1 MGRLGSSRQQPCLR
15 LARNTKFSSLVY
27 GRSEG
32 DRQIVNALLDDVNA
46 LDFSRTVITNVDKA
60 VLIIN
65 QCCSLVPP
73 NDTFLVAKGCHLINN
88 LVEKQDVRVEGRTLT
103 VAIQWCI
110 QALKQCPSVAS
121 QDVLAALGVLIRGNG
136 PKVQEHSQAI
146 LAVLSPLLN
155 ATSDDNSLSSP
166 WELRV
171 AALHCLEALSAPPSD
186 RSPTDS
192 EHLQTCLK
200 IFFNQLNIDKHP
212 DQNEANLCKII
223 LSALRGIENVVV
235 QTNTGGDLVGDV
247 IGAAKVFMLFGLPS
261 YQAVKPSRVL
271 PAAVPVC
278 DVPPPATRGPKTI
291 KGVGSRTR
299 PPRKRSTPA
308 KKKCDP
314 NDDEDDSPH
323 QGPAVPSVLAHPD
336 VSWPYSVPGLECS
349 WRTSDSEFSDS
360 EVPGARLRSQHAR
373 IRQAALQLLLS
384 LIKVTDRRV
393 MCGYWWSLLPDG
405 LHATNTRTL
414 ITCVLRDP
422 SPRCRTAVLI
432 VLWTLLVG
440 SRSYLQQ
447 AEHGDPCGSFIPFSV
462 SLGNMLRELHRSLA
476 LALAAENAVLALTQL
491 LRVVAILVQN
501 TPYHRLQPGLLTK
514 IVRSVRPLTVH
525 KDVNIQVAALTVLG
539 AVVAVLPSLPE
550 LTNCLMKPRF
560 ALSLSRGIN
569 ANGVK
574 QGNQGDDDGSGDDD
588 DGYGEQ
594 EEVELDAE
602 EAEAGGFVQVS
613 QSTSLTSETQTA
625 SHSVAGSGLPW
636 ILELCLR
643 NLGCQTVASG
653 GVSKFSVM
661 LEGTFAAAPVRVES
675 LQVIGAMATCHF
687 ASAIAPNIGVL
698 QSALEVALKDTDE
711 SIRLH
716 AARAVE
722 SIGLAMHKSL
732 EDENGSKIS
741 MEVIASFWRELL
753 SGSVTSLVQCVDQP
767 SLRAAACDCLAN
779 IGMSVFEKLSSDQQ
793 ILSFTLLFGCVNDE
807 ESLVRASAVRAI
819 GLFALY
825 PCLRKDI
832 QFTLDSIEAV
842 TQSLKDENQIVRMKA
857 SWSLGNISDSL
868 VFNRSEGCEEVP
880 NSVLLELLQAS
891 VTASLDSD
899 KVRAN
904 GVRALGNF
912 LRLVS
917 ADAVRQHGVDVI
929 DKAVNALTRNA
940 CVGSNMK
947 VRWNACY
954 ALGNMLKNPELYE
967 HNINCQTTIFPVLCN
982 LVHNFRNFKVRINAA
997 LALGVPEHR
1006 ALYGQHFSAVWTAL
1020 LAGLD
1025 NSEHMAD
1032 FNEYKHR
1039 DALLDQVI
1047 IVKIYIFLV
1056 VTTYVL
1062 KINIFI
1068 KFQICSSLCHI
1079 ASLVTIEDLTGL
1091 HDELV
1096 LHQESLQ
1103 QHLTR
1108 MEDSVV
1114 PERAGVFLSAAN
1126 HTNQL
1131 LSNSSLNGVQRT
1143 TAIILHNAF
1152 KLNQDKL

>member
-1 MGRLGSSRQQPCLR
+1 MKNFMVRYVAVLRELTMAALGRT
-15 LARNTKFSSLVY
+15 AANDNTSKFQLIAQKFSSLVY

-32 DRQIVNALLDDVNA
+32 DRQIVNALLDDLNS
-46 LDFSRTVITNVDKA
+46 LDFSRTVVTNVDKA

-65 QCCSLVPP
+65 QCCSLVPS

-88 LVEKQDVRVEGRTLT
+88 LVEKQEVRVEGRTLT

-136 PKVQEHSQAI
+136 AKVQEHSQAI
-146 LAVLSPLLN
+146 LSILSPLLN
-155 ATSDDNSLSSP
+155 VTNDLNGLSSP
-166 WELRV
+166 WDLKL
-171 AALHCLEALSAPPSD
+171 AALHCLEALSAPPTDCSSSD
-186 RSPTDS
+186 T
-192 EHLQTCLK
+192 EYLETCFK
-200 IFFNQLNIDKHP
+200 IFYNQLNLDKHS
-212 DQNEANLCKII
+212 DQHESNYCKII

-235 QTNTGGDLVGDV
+235 QSSASGDLIGDV
-247 IGAAKVFMLFGLPS
+247 IGITKAFMLFGIPP
-261 YQAVKPSRVL
+261 YQAIKPSRVL
-271 PAAVPVC
+271 PAAVPIC
-278 DVPPPATRGPKTI
+278 DIPPPVARGPKTI

-299 PPRKRSTPA
+299 PPRKRSTPG
-308 KKKCDP
+308 KKKTETTE
-314 NDDEDDSPH
+314 DDEDIPH
-323 QGPAVPSVLAHPD
+323 TAPSLPPSTAHPE
-336 VSWPYSVPGLECS
+336 VPWLYGPVGLDCS
-349 WRTSDSEFSDS
+349 WRTSDSDYSDS
-360 EVPGARLRSQHAR
+360 EAPASRLRSHHAR
-373 IRQAALQLLLS
+373 IRQAALQLLLA
-384 LIKVTDRRV
+384 LIKVSDRRV
-393 MCGYWWSLLPDG
+393 MCGYWWNLLPDG
-405 LHATNTRTL
+405 LQSINTRTL
-414 ITCVLRDP
+414 ITCLLRDP

-447 AEHGDPCGSFIPFSV
+447 AEHGDPSGSFIPFSV

-476 LALAAENAVLALTQL
+476 QALAAENAVLALTQL

-539 AVVAVLPSLPE
+539 AVVAVLPSVPE
-550 LTNCLMKPRF
+550 LTFCLMKPRF
-560 ALSLSRGIN
+560 ALLLTKGP
-569 ANGVK
+569 GVK
-574 QGNQGDDDGSGDDD
+574 QGTQSEGEVSGDD
-588 DGYGEQ
+588 
-594 EEVELDAE
+594 EEKYEEREEFELDAE
-602 EAEAGGFVQVS
+602 EAEIEQIKFTSVDNSNASEVDSSVP
-613 QSTSLTSETQTA
+613 SLT
-625 SHSVAGSGLPW
+625 GSGLPW

-643 NLGCQTVASG
+643 NLGCQSVSSG
-653 GVSKFSVM
+653 GVTKFAVLSD
-661 LEGTFAAAPVRVES
+661 GTFAAAPVRVES

-687 ASAIAPNIGVL
+687 ANAIAPNISVL
-698 QSALEVALKDTDE
+698 QNALEVALKDSDE

-732 EDENGSKIS
+732 EDETGPTIS
-741 MEVIASFWRELL
+741 MDVITLFWRELL
-753 SGSVTSLVQCVDQP
+753 SNSVTSLVQCADQP

-779 IGMSVFEKLSSDQQ
+779 IGVSVFEKLSTDQQ

-819 GLFALY
+819 GLFSLY

-842 TQSLKDENQIVRMKA
+842 SQSLKDENQIVRMKA

-880 NSVLLELLQAS
+880 GNVLLDLLQAS

-917 ADAVRQHGVDVI
+917 ADAVRQHGVEVI
-929 DKAVNALTRNA
+929 DRAVNALTRNA
-940 CVGSNMK
+940 STGSNMK

-954 ALGNMLKNPELYE
+954 AIGNMLKNPELYE

-1006 ALYGQHFSAVWTAL
+1006 ALYGQHFAAVWAAL

-1039 DALLDQVI
+1039 DALLDQ
-1047 IVKIYIFLV
+1047 
-1056 VTTYVL
+1056 
-1062 KINIFI
+1062 
-1068 KFQICSSLCHI
+1068 ICCSLCHI
-1079 ASLVTIEDLTGL
+1079 ATLVTVEDLNGL

-1096 LHQESLQ
+1096 LHQDSLQ
-1103 QHLTR
+1103 QHLRR

-1114 PERAGVFLSAAN
+1114 PERSGVLLGAAN
-1126 HTNQL
+1126 HANQL
-1131 LSNSSLNGVQRT
+1131 LSNPSLNSVQRNSALLLYT
-1143 TAIILHNAF
+1143 VFT
-1152 KLNQDKL
+1152 LNQDKLTTY

>member
-1 MGRLGSSRQQPCLR
+1 M
-15 LARNTKFSSLVY
+15 Y

-121 QDVLAALGVLIRGNG
+121 PDVLSALGVLIRGNG

-146 LAVLSPLLN
+146 LNVLSPLLN

-186 RSPTDS
+186 RSLTDS

-200 IFFNQLNIDKHP
+200 IFFNQLNVDKHP

-223 LSALRGIENVVV
+223 LSALRGVENVVV
-235 QTNTGGDLVGDV
+235 QSNACSDLIGDV
-247 IGAAKVFMLFGLPS
+247 IGVTKVFMLFGLPS
-261 YQAVKPSRVL
+261 YQAVKPTRVL

-299 PPRKRSTPA
+299 PPRKRTTPA
-308 KKKCDP
+308 KKKCDT
-314 NDDEDDSPH
+314 NDDEDDNPLP
-323 QGPAVPSVLAHPD
+323 GPATSSVHAQPD
-336 VSWPYSVPGLECS
+336 VSWPYGAPGLECS

-422 SPRCRTAVLI
+422 SPRCRTAVLL

-447 AEHGDPCGSFIPFSV
+447 AEHGDPSGSFIPFSV
-462 SLGNMLRELHRSLA
+462 SLGNMLRELHRSFA
-476 LALAAENAVLALTQL
+476 LALAGENAVLALTQL

-525 KDVNIQVAALTVLG
+525 KDVNIQTAALTVLG
-539 AVVAVLPSLPE
+539 AVVAVLPPVPE
-550 LTNCLMKPRF
+550 LTTCLMSPRF
-560 ALSLSRGIN
+560 ALSLTRGVN

-574 QGNQGDDDGSGDDD
+574 QGNQGEEDASGEDDE
-588 DGYGEQ
+588 YEEQ
-594 EEVELDAE
+594 EEVEFDAE
-602 EAEAGGFVQVS
+602 EAETEGYMPVS
-613 QSTSLTSETQTA
+613 QSANSSIQTLGVA
-625 SHSVAGSGLPW
+625 QSAAGSGLPW

-661 LEGTFAAAPVRVES
+661 LEGSFAAAPVRVES

-687 ASAIAPNIGVL
+687 ASAIAPNIAVL
-698 QSALEVALKDTDE
+698 QSALEVALKDSDE

-732 EDENGSKIS
+732 EGDDENGSKIS
-741 MEVIASFWRELL
+741 MEVIASFWKELL

-807 ESLVRASAVRAI
+807 ESVVRASAVRAI
-819 GLFALY
+819 GLFTLF

-880 NSVLLELLQAS
+880 NNVLLELLQAS

-997 LALGVPEHR
+997 LALGVPEQR

-1039 DALLDQVI
+1039 DALLDQ
-1047 IVKIYIFLV
+1047 
-1056 VTTYVL
+1056 
-1062 KINIFI
+1062 
-1068 KFQICSSLCHI
+1068 ICNSLCHI

-1108 MEDSVV
+1108 MKDSVV
-1114 PERAGVFLSAAN
+1114 PERAGVLLNAAN
-1126 HTNQL
+1126 HTNQI
-1131 LSNSSLNGVQRT
+1131 LSNTSLNGIQRT
-1143 TAIILHNAF
+1143 SALILHTVF
-1152 KLNQDKL
+1152 KMNQDQL

>member
-1 MGRLGSSRQQPCLR
+1 MAAHGRTMGND
-15 LARNTKFSSLVY
+15 NTSKFQLIAQKFSSLVY

-32 DRQIVNALLDDVNA
+32 DRHIVNALLDDLNA
-46 LDFSRTVITNVDKA
+46 LDFSRTVVTNVDKA
-60 VLIIN
+60 VLIIH
-65 QCCSLVPP
+65 QCCSLVPH

-110 QALKQCPSVAS
+110 QALKQCSSVAS
-121 QDVLAALGVLIRGNG
+121 QDVLAALSVLIRGNG

-146 LAVLSPLLN
+146 ISVILPLLN
-155 ATSDDNSLSSP
+155 AASDHGGLSSP
-166 WELRV
+166 WELRL

-186 RSPTDS
+186 RSPSDS

-200 IFFNQLNIDKHP
+200 LFFDQLNEDKRP
-212 DQNEANLCKII
+212 DQNDSNHCKII
-223 LSALRGIENVVV
+223 LSALRGIENIVV
-235 QTNTGGDLVGDV
+235 QSSASGDLVGDV
-247 IGAAKVFMLFGLPS
+247 IGISKAYMLFGLPA
-261 YQAVKPSRVL
+261 YQVIKPTRVL

-278 DVPPPATRGPKTI
+278 EAPPPAARGPKTI

-299 PPRKRSTPA
+299 PHRKRSTPA
-308 KKKCDP
+308 KKKP
-314 NDDEDDSPH
+314 ELNDDDDDVPH
-323 QGPAVPSVLAHPD
+323 SNPGMPPSMVHSD
-336 VSWPYSVPGLECS
+336 MTWPYAGMGIDCS
-349 WRTSDSEFSDS
+349 WRTSDSEYSDS
-360 EVPGARLRSQHAR
+360 EAPGARLQSHHAR
-373 IRQAALQLLLS
+373 IRQASLQLLLS
-384 LIKVTDRRV
+384 LIKATERRV

-414 ITCVLRDP
+414 ITCLLRDP

-432 VLWTLLVG
+432 VLWTLLAG

-447 AEHGDPCGSFIPFSV
+447 AEHGDPTGSFIPFSV

-476 LALAAENAVLALTQL
+476 MALAAENAVLALTQL

-514 IVRSVRPLTVH
+514 LVRSVRPLTVH

-539 AVVAVLPSLPE
+539 AVVAVLPSVPE
-550 LTNCLMKPRF
+550 LTSCLMRPRF
-560 ALSLSRGIN
+560 ALSLPKGVNS
-569 ANGVK
+569 NG
-574 QGNQGDDDGSGDDD
+574 GNQGDGDVSGDDD
-588 DGYGEQ
+588 FGYEEEMEMDA
-594 EEVELDAE
+594 EEVETENVVCVPQNTGTGSEL
-602 EAEAGGFVQVS
+602 
-613 QSTSLTSETQTA
+613 QSAAQ
-625 SHSVAGSGLPW
+625 SVAGSGLPW

-643 NLGCQTVASG
+643 NLGCQSVGCG
-653 GVSKFSVM
+653 GVIKFSVVP
-661 LEGTFAAAPVRVES
+661 EGNFAAAPVRVES

-687 ASAIAPNIGVL
+687 ASAIAPNISVL
-698 QSALEVALKDTDE
+698 QSALEVALKDSDE

-732 EDENGSKIS
+732 EDDSVFKIPVD
-741 MEVIASFWRELL
+741 VITSFWRELL
-753 SGSVTSLVQCVDQP
+753 GSSVTSLVQCPDQP

-779 IGMSVFEKLSSDQQ
+779 IGMNVFEKLPPDQQ
-793 ILSFTLLFGCVNDE
+793 ILSFTLLFGCVSDE

-819 GLFALY
+819 GLFCLY

-842 TQSLKDENQIVRMKA
+842 TQCLKDENQIVRMKA
-857 SWSLGNISDSL
+857 SWSLGNISDAL
-868 VFNRSEGCEEVP
+868 VFNRSDNCEEVP
-880 NSVLLELLQAS
+880 SNVLLELLQAS
-891 VTASLDSD
+891 VTASLDND

-917 ADAVRQHGVDVI
+917 ADAVRQHGVEVVDR
-929 DKAVNALTRNA
+929 AVNALTKNA
-940 CVGSNMK
+940 SVGSNMK

-954 ALGNMLKNPELYE
+954 AIGNMLKNPELYE
-967 HNINCQTTIFPVLCN
+967 HNINCQITIFPVLCN

-1006 ALYGQHFSAVWTAL
+1006 TLYGQYYTAVWKAL

-1039 DALLDQVI
+1039 DALLDQ
-1047 IVKIYIFLV
+1047 
-1056 VTTYVL
+1056 
-1062 KINIFI
+1062 
-1068 KFQICSSLCHI
+1068 ICCSLCHV
-1079 ASLVTIEDLTGL
+1079 ASLVTVDDLTGL
-1091 HDELV
+1091 HDEIAI
-1096 LHQESLQ
+1096 HKDTLQ
-1103 QHLTR
+1103 QHLRR

-1126 HTNQL
+1126 HTSQL
-1131 LSNSSLNGVQRT
+1131 LSNSSLNSVQRA
-1143 TAIILHNAF
+1143 TAVLLHDVF
-1152 KLNQDKL
+1152 GINQDNY

>member
-1 MGRLGSSRQQPCLR
+1 MAALGRTVGND
-15 LARNTKFSSLVY
+15 NTSKFQLIAQKFSSLVY

-32 DRQIVNALLDDVNA
+32 DRQIVNALLDDLNA
-46 LDFSRTVITNVDKA
+46 LDFSRTVVTNVDKA

-65 QCCSLVPP
+65 QCCSLVPS

-88 LVEKQDVRVEGRTLT
+88 LVEKQEVRVEGRTLT

-136 PKVQEHSQAI
+136 SKVQEHSQAI
-146 LAVLSPLLN
+146 LAILSPLLN
-155 ATSDDNSLSSP
+155 TTLEFSGLSSP
-166 WELRV
+166 WELKL
-171 AALHCLEALSAPPSD
+171 AALHCLEALSAPPVD
-186 RSPTDS
+186 GTPS
-192 EHLQTCLK
+192 EAEYLETCLK
-200 IFFNQLNIDKHP
+200 LFCNQLNMDKHP
-212 DQNEANLCKII
+212 DQHESNHCKII
-223 LSALRGIENVVV
+223 LPALRGIENVVV
-235 QTNTGGDLVGDV
+235 QSSATGDLVGDV
-247 IGAAKVFMLFGLPS
+247 IGTSKAFMLFGLPS
-261 YQAVKPSRVL
+261 YQAIKPSRVL
-271 PAAVPVC
+271 PAAVPIC
-278 DVPPPATRGPKTI
+278 DVPPPVARGPKTI

-308 KKKCDP
+308 KKKSDL
-314 NDDEDDSPH
+314 NEDDDDGPH
-323 QGPAVPSVLAHPD
+323 MAPSLPPQIPHSD
-336 VSWPYSVPGLECS
+336 VSWPYGSTGLDCS
-349 WRTSDSEFSDS
+349 WRTSDSDYSDS
-360 EVPGARLRSQHAR
+360 EAPGSRLRSHHAR
-373 IRQAALQLLLS
+373 IRQASLQLLLA

-405 LHATNTRTL
+405 LQATNTRTL
-414 ITCVLRDP
+414 ITCLLRDP

-447 AEHGDPCGSFIPFSV
+447 AEHGDPSGSFIPFSV

-501 TPYHRLQPGLLTK
+501 TPYHKLQPGLLTK

-539 AVVAVLPSLPE
+539 AVVAVLPSVPE
-550 LTNCLMKPRF
+550 LTFCLMRPRF
-560 ALSLSRGIN
+560 ALFLNKGSSSP
-569 ANGVK
+569 GVRK
-574 QGNQGDDDGSGDDD
+574 GVQSEGEFSGDDEEA
-588 DGYGEQ
+588 YEER

-602 EAEAGGFVQVS
+602 EVEMEQIKYSSVVQNINTS
-613 QSTSLTSETQTA
+613 DIDTPAQSI
-625 SHSVAGSGLPW
+625 AGSGLPW

-643 NLGCQTVASG
+643 NLGCQSGSSG
-653 GVSKFSVM
+653 GVTKFDVIP
-661 LEGTFAAAPVRVES
+661 EGTFAAAPVRVES

-687 ASAIAPNIGVL
+687 ASAIAPNISVL
-698 QSALEVALKDTDE
+698 QNALEVALKDTDE

-732 EDENGSKIS
+732 EDENGQTIS
-741 MEVIASFWRELL
+741 MEVITLFWRELL
-753 SGSVTSLVQCVDQP
+753 SSSVTSLVQCADQP

-779 IGMSVFEKLSSDQQ
+779 IGVSVFEKLSADQQ

-819 GLFALY
+819 GLFSLY

-842 TQSLKDENQIVRMKA
+842 SQSLKDENQIVRMKA

-880 NSVLLELLQAS
+880 SNVLLELLQAS

-917 ADAVRQHGVDVI
+917 ADAVRQHGVEVI
-929 DKAVNALTRNA
+929 DRAVNALTRNA
-940 CVGSNMK
+940 SVGSNMK

-954 ALGNMLKNPELYE
+954 AIGNMLKNPELFE

-1006 ALYGQHFSAVWTAL
+1006 ALYGQHFAAVWAAL

-1039 DALLDQVI
+1039 DALLDQ
-1047 IVKIYIFLV
+1047 
-1056 VTTYVL
+1056 
-1062 KINIFI
+1062 
-1068 KFQICSSLCHI
+1068 ICSSLCHI
-1079 ASLVTIEDLTGL
+1079 AALVTVEDLNGL

-1103 QHLTR
+1103 QHLRR

-1114 PERAGVFLSAAN
+1114 PERSGIFLGAAN
-1126 HTNQL
+1126 HANQL
-1131 LSNSSLNGVQRT
+1131 LSNPSLNGVQRT
-1143 TAIILHNAF
+1143 SALMLHTVF
-1152 KLNQDKL
+1152 SLSQDKLTY